1 MNGFGADAISSPKL
15 RHWIGILALF
25 VAALS
30 FAGCNDRVQ
39 EAADNAA
46 LAQAHFDAGNF
57 IEARE
62 SIHRAIAA
70 RDDIPEY
77 FILLARSELALQQT
91 SGAFNAYSR
100 ALDLQADNLEVLQNI
115 AELGLQTDRI
125 READEAADRML
136 LLFPGSSRAMLV
148 KGFVA
153 IESGRPDDAR
163 RYAAD
168 ILRINPDD
176 EGGAILS
183 ARLSALDGRFGEA
196 VAELQKASKTVGD
209 TEALNA
215 TLLEVYRAQGNAEGM
230 RSVFPQVVVAAGQ
243 IADYRIDY
251 INFLY
256 KTGDRTGARR
266 EMRKAIE
273 NRPNDLAMLASFNRL
288 FHEHDPSPLSAAQR
302 QTLAQTGSR
311 ATQIALARFYLESS
325 QLTEAI
331 AMLEQPL
338 AQEVL
343 EAKALTAR
351 VLVAQGRANA
361 ADRMAASVLE
371 QDPRNP
377 DALLA
382 RSARRFATGKLD
394 AAIEDAN
401 VIVSD
406 APQEYMGYVALA
418 NAYLAKGSALRARQV
433 FERGVDALPQ
443 SILLTHSYEQ
453 FLRRLGDEARVKS
466 LHGDLAAAAPSS
478 VRALQSLVRV
488 CSEFKDPVCL
498 AKADRGL
505 SIARRSF
512 VIDDAPGAPRARG
525 LFSRITPEQIC
536 RTTGGIC
543 TAS

>member
-1 MNGFGADAISSPKL
+1 MNGFGADAMSLPKL
-15 RHWIGILALF
+15 RHWVGILALF
-25 VAALS
+25 VAALNM
-30 FAGCNDRVQ
+30 AGCNDRVQ

-70 RDDIPEY
+70 RDDVPEY

-136 LLFPGSSRAMLV
+136 LLFPGSARAMLV
-148 KGFVA
+148 KGFIA

-196 VAELQKASKTVGD
+196 VAELQKASNTVGE

-230 RSVFPQVVVAAGQ
+230 RSVFPQVVAAAGQ
-243 IADYRIDY
+243 IADYRLDY

-256 KTGDRTGARR
+256 KT
-266 EMRKAIE
+266 ES
-273 NRPNDLAMLASFNRL
+273 RPNDLAMLASFNRL
-288 FHEHDPSPLSAAQR
+288 LHEYDPSPLSAAQR
-302 QTLAQTGSR
+302 QAMAQTGSR
-311 ATQIALARFYLESS
+311 ASQIALARFYLESS
-325 QLTEAI
+325 QLTEAT

-343 EAKALTAR
+343 EAKALAAR
-351 VLVAQGRANA
+351 ILVAQGRAKA
-361 ADRMAASVLE
+361 ADRMAASVLAI
-371 QDPRNP
+371 DPRNP

-418 NAYLAKGSALRARQV
+418 NAYLAKRSALRARQV

-443 SILLTHSYEQ
+443 SILLTQSYEQ
-453 FLRRLGDEARVKS
+453 FLRRIGS
-466 LHGDLAAAAPSS
+466 PI
-478 VRALQSLVRV
+478 VRH
-488 CSEFKDPVCL
+488 
-498 AKADRGL
+498 
-505 SIARRSF
+505 
-512 VIDDAPGAPRARG
+512 GAPIAG
-525 LFSRITPEQIC
+525 PGML
-536 RTTGGIC
+536 
-543 TAS
+543 